1 VPARLQTSPGPIQ
14 FDIWAIVT
22 ILRSR
27 FWIVILTAVVLAGAT
42 AAYTLA
48 VHPIYRATAR
58 LLIDPST
65 RQPFDNPNIQTRG
78 IDDGTFVDSHV
89 AVIASDTTLR
99 PVVRQF
105 DLTNDPEFGDQA
117 GSGIVSWLVAML
129 RGNEDSGTPDSK
141 ARQENDAVEALGK
154 AVSVKREGLTF
165 VVDILVDS
173 ENPDKAA
180 QLAQAI
186 AESYLEDRKRQN
198 EASSAEVNE
207 QIQQRLVGLRERL
220 NDAELAVQ
228 RFKAEHQLQSTG
240 QDGLLKSQEL
250 GGLSAQLTEARAQLA
265 EKQARYDEI
274 AAFLKKG
281 VSLNSINEVSASPN
295 GSSLR
300 DQYALA
306 ARTVANLESSLL
318 PRHPRLIRAK
328 SDVARLE
335 GLLRADAQESANA
348 AKIELGVA
356 RERVANLESAVD
368 TSREVTVTGDSALVG
383 LRALETEAQAT
394 RTLYENALSKTKEI
408 SELDQVVVP
417 GARII
422 SPGLPSDIP
431 VWPKKKLLVALAGI
445 LGLVLGVALVVGR
458 EAMRQISAQFGQRL
472 AASSAM
478 PEVAPN
484 LDHAAEKS
492 VEAREHGESE
502 VPASAE
508 RVDLAQGNQERPKR
522 VAGVSLLNMAPRDQE
537 RPKRVAGVSL
547 LKM

>member
-1 VPARLQTSPGPIQ
+1 MVS
-14 FDIWAIVT
+14 
-22 ILRSR
+22 
-27 FWIVILTAVVLAGAT
+27 
-42 AAYTLA
+42 
-48 VHPIYRATAR
+48 R
-58 LLIDPST
+58 LLAL
-65 RQPFDNPNIQTRG
+65 FRG
-78 IDDGTFVDSHV
+78 KDDF
-89 AVIASDTTLR
+89 
-99 PVVRQF
+99 
-105 DLTNDPEFGDQA
+105 
-117 GSGIVSWLVAML
+117 
-129 RGNEDSGTPDSK
+129 GTPESQ
-141 ARQENDAVEALGK
+141 ARRENDAVEALGK
-154 AVSVKREGLTF
+154 AVAVKREGLTF
-165 VVDILVDS
+165 VVDIMVDS

-198 EASSAEVNE
+198 EVSSAEVSE

-295 GSSLR
+295 SSSLR

-328 SDVARLE
+328 SDLVRLE
-335 GLLRADAQESANA
+335 GLLRAEAQESANA

-368 TSREVTVTGDSALVG
+368 TSRAVTVTGDSALVG
-383 LRALETEAQAT
+383 LRALETEAQTT
-394 RTLYENALSKTKEI
+394 RTLYENALAKTKEI
-408 SELDQVVVP
+408 SELDRVVVP

-422 SPGLPSDIP
+422 SPGLPSDSP
-431 VWPKKKLLVALAGI
+431 VWPKKKLLVALGGI
-445 LGLVLGVALVVGR
+445 LGLVLGVALVVGQ
-458 EAMRQISAQFGQRL
+458 EAMRQISAQFGPRL
-472 AASSAM
+472 AASRAV
-478 PEVAPN
+478 PATEPN
-484 LDHAAEKS
+484 IEAAAEES
-492 VEAREHGESE
+492 VEARLHGEAE
-502 VPASAE
+502 VPGIAE
-508 RVDLAQGNQERPKR
+508 PVDLGPVGQDRPRRVAGASLLSMAPDSKIRPKR
-522 VAGVSLLNMAPRDQE
+522 VANVSLLSM
-537 RPKRVAGVSL
+537 
-547 LKM
+547 

>member
-1 VPARLQTSPGPIQ
+1 MPARLQTPPGPIQ
-14 FDIWAIVT
+14 FDIWAIAT
-22 ILRSR
+22 ILRRR
-27 FWIVILTAVVLAGAT
+27 FGIVLLTAVLLAGAT
-42 AAYTLA
+42 AAYTLT
-48 VHPIYRATAR
+48 VHPIYRASAR
-58 LLIDPST
+58 MLIDPST
-65 RQPFDNPNIQTRG
+65 RQPFDNPNVIARG

-99 PVVRQF
+99 PVVQQF
-105 DLTNDPEFGDQA
+105 DLTNDPEFGEHA
-117 GSGIVSWLVAML
+117 ASGLVSSVLSLL
-129 RGNEDSGTPDSK
+129 RGSDVSRDPASE
-141 ARQENDAVEALGK
+141 ARRENDAVEALGK
-154 AVSVKREGLTF
+154 AVAVKREGLTF

-173 ENPDKAA
+173 DNPDKAA
-180 QLAQAI
+180 KLAQAI

-198 EASSAEVNE
+198 EASSAEVGE

-250 GGLSAQLTEARAQLA
+250 GGLSAQLTEARAELA

-281 VSLNSINEVSASPN
+281 VNLNSINELSASAN
-295 GSSLR
+295 GARLR
-300 DQYALA
+300 EQYTLA
-306 ARTVANLESSLL
+306 ARTVASLEAGLL
-318 PRHPRLIRAK
+318 PRHPQLIRAK

-335 GLLRADAQESANA
+335 GLLRADAQDTANA

-356 RERVANLESAVD
+356 RERVANLEAAVD
-368 TSREVTVTGDSALVG
+368 TSRAVTVTGDSALVG

-394 RTLYENALSKTKEI
+394 RTLYENALAKTKEI

-431 VWPKKKLLVALAGI
+431 VWPKKKLLVALGGI

-458 EAMRQISAQFGQRL
+458 EAMRQVSQQFGQRF
-472 AASSAM
+472 AAPGAM
-478 PEVAPN
+478 SVVAPH
-484 LDHAAEKS
+484 DAAAPEKS
-492 VEAREHGESE
+492 VETRSQGESE
-502 VPASAE
+502 LPGSAE
-508 RVDLAQGNQERPKR
+508 HVELAPANDEPPKRVVGLSLLNMAQRGQERPKR
-522 VAGVSLLNMAPRDQE
+522 VAGGSLLNM
-537 RPKRVAGVSL
+537 
-547 LKM
+547 